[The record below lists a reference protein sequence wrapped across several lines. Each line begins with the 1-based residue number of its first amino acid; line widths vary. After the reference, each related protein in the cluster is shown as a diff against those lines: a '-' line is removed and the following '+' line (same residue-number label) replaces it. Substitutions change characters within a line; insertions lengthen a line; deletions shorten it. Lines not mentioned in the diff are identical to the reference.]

1 MRILAICFACCCFSS
16 PRVMSQVKLS
26 FDYENHIVLSGQ
38 INQKS
43 VVRLVLDSGADGL
56 YLDSTYFSET
66 GIPAYSRQLATLPG
80 AGSQP
85 QQVMVVMDTIAVN
98 LSGIQFIPR
107 YTPLLHL
114 RPILGQ
120 DVDGI
125 IGLSF
130 LRRYIALLDY
140 ENKMLSLYDPQQY
153 DPQEGFEAIPMNL
166 RNNRIYIPLEISI
179 TDDVVIKKE
188 FQLDL
193 GNGGTIDITS
203 ATANEFDLS
212 DLISEKLHY
221 SNAFGGVG
229 GEIVG
234 NQFRAMSVK
243 IGSYKIELPVLDYS
257 EDKSGA
263 LSSAEMGGLL
273 GNKILERFDLIF
285 DFKNSSLYIRTN
297 GRNEAFHSS
306 LTGFS
311 FTNRRD
317 ELGGLLLTGL
327 FENTLAVK
335 AGLRVG
341 DLITHINDKAVKSLE
356 PRVVEQIFKS
366 VQSEVK
372 LTVKRDEEDAFNIR
386 LLLKDYL

>member
-1 MRILAICFACCCFSS
+1 
-16 PRVMSQVKLS
+16 MSQVSVS
-26 FDYENHIVLSGQ
+26 FDYENHIVLKAMLNDRQ
-38 INQKS
+38 A
-43 VVRLVLDSGADGL
+43 VRLVLDSGADGL
-56 YLDSTYFSET
+56 YLDSTYFAET
-66 GIPAYSRQLATLPG
+66 GIPAYRRQLATLPG

-85 QQVMVVMDTIAVN
+85 QQVMVVLDTIAVN
-98 LSGIQFIPR
+98 LSGIEFIPR

-120 DVDGI
+120 AVDGI

-140 ENKMLSLYDPQQY
+140 ESKMLSLYDPEQY
-153 DPQEGFEAIPMNL
+153 DPPGGFEAIPMTL
-166 RNNRIYIPLEISI
+166 RNNRIYIPLEIAI

-203 ATANEFDLS
+203 ATADEFNLS

-234 NQFRAMSVK
+234 NQFRAISVK
-243 IGSYKIELPVLDYS
+243 IGNHKIELPVLDYS

-273 GNKILERFDLIF
+273 GNKILEKFEVIF
-285 DFKNSSLYIRTN
+285 DFAHQKLHLKPN
-297 GRNEAFHSS
+297 GNKEAYEST

-311 FTNRRD
+311 YADRRD
-317 ELGGLLLTGL
+317 TDDGL
-327 FENTLAVK
+327 FITGIYENTEAAQLNLAV
-335 AGLRVG
+335 G
-341 DLITHINDKAVKSLE
+341 DVITELNGKEVADLTLD
-356 PRVVEQIFKS
+356 QIEK
-366 VQSEVK
+366 
-372 LTVKRDEEDAFNIR
+372 
-386 LLLKDYL
+386 LLKKKGSAVQLTIRNSAGSTIKLLKIQGYL